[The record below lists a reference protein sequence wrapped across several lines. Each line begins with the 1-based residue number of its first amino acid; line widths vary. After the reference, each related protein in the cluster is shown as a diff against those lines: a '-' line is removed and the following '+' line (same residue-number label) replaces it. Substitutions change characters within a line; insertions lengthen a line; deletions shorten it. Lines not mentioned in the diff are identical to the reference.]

1 VTVVAFIGIL
11 IAYFVLQKKM
21 KTSEYA
27 QMKKLQQ
34 GTKANTFTM
43 EVFYQKMYIT
53 FIKTPFLKRYILK
66 IRRMKSS
73 LQSFFSLSQPFKFT
87 AYTFARI

>member
-1 VTVVAFIGIL
+1 MLTTQPLSIL
-11 IAYFVLQKKM
+11 IGLLIAMLLGIVIAYVILKKRM

-27 QMKKLQQ
+27 QMKKLQE

-66 IRRMKSS
+66 IRRR
-73 LQSFFSLSQPFKFT
+73 L
-87 AYTFARI
+87 

>member
-1 VTVVAFIGIL
+1 MLTTQTLIIIMGITIAL
-11 IAYFVLQKKM
+11 FLGIIIAYFVLKKQMQK
-21 KTSEYA
+21 SEYV
-27 QMKKLQQ
+27 QMKKLLQ

-66 IRRMKSS
+66 IRRR
-73 LQSFFSLSQPFKFT
+73 L
-87 AYTFARI
+87 